1 MRATLTMAA
10 AALALAAC
18 TSTNTIDG
26 HQLRGTAEP
35 PQVSVVTGLHADA
48 PQWFKDR
55 WRRYL
60 ELWDGSYAV
69 LAADRNGR
77 GTGYVYCDPGAGGLC
92 DSHHRWSA
100 AFKDVYY
107 KRGALKYCVQDVRNN
122 FPASKPDCALYAI
135 GDKIVWEGRMP
146 WEYVP

>member
-1 MRATLTMAA
+1 MIRLIGV
-10 AALALAAC
+10 ALIGVALLAAAC
-18 TSTNTIDG
+18 TTTGEVEG
-26 HQLRGTAEP
+26 HRVRGTAEP
-35 PQVSVVTGLHADA
+35 PTQVTVATNLHADA

-55 WRRYL
+55 WQRYL

-122 FPASKPDCALYAI
+122 FPAFKPDCALYAI
-135 GDKIVWEGRMP
+135 GDKIVWKGPLP
-146 WEYVP
+146 WE